1 MESRIAT
8 WNGRQILLVLTLPI
22 PITIFLPYG
31 FISIIVSLLIL
42 IKQIMLRIIFTGP
55 MKRSPPF
62 SDPGWDILTT
72 SNDGSDVYGFINF
85 HDKKSDLVVFVHG
98 WQSSSEKYTER
109 MNLFKSRGF
118 HTLAIDMRGHGMAPD
133 TLEWTAGK
141 VINDIKALLSIVD
154 QSKIN
159 KVHFYGHSLG
169 GFVCI
174 GMHHDR
180 HQGWWKENYGRLI
193 LESPMT
199 AYSKI
204 FEQMFGKLS
213 MFSPI
218 LQKWAL
224 RGFNKIHPE
233 LEKALNWEDIDMPNW
248 GLPKVPI
255 LLLQSKNDTKLG
267 RYHYDLIVAQNL
279 DAQSHLIETLPH
291 SRNRVNKERDDL
303 IIQYIES
310 EMK

>member
-22 PITIFLPYG
+22 PITIFIPYG
-31 FISIIVSLLIL
+31 FVSIILAILIL
-42 IKQIMLRIIFTGP
+42 MKQVLLRVIFSGP
-55 MKRSPPF
+55 MKRSLPF
-62 SDPGWDILTT
+62 SDPGWETITI
-72 SNDGSDVYGFINF
+72 SNAGCDVYGFINF
-85 HDKKSDLVVFVHG
+85 QDKKSDLVVFVHG

-118 HTLAIDMRGHGMAPD
+118 HTLAIDMRGHGIAPD
-133 TLEWTAGK
+133 TVEWTAGK
-141 VINDIKALLSIVD
+141 VINDVKALLNAID
-154 QSKIN
+154 QSRIN
-159 KVHFYGHSLG
+159 RVHFYGHSLG

-204 FEQMFGKLS
+204 FELMFGKLS
-213 MFSPI
+213 MLSP
-218 LQKWAL
+218 LLKKWAL

-233 LEKALNWEDIDMPNW
+233 LDKGLTWEDIDMPNW

-255 LLLQSKNDTKLG
+255 LLLQSKNDAKLG
-267 RYHYDLIVAQNL
+267 RYHYDLIIAQEL
-279 DAQSHLIETLPH
+279 DVQSHLIESLPH

-303 IIQYIES
+303 IVQYIES